1 MTHRTITL
9 QLTDLQIELLR
20 RWINEAPTN
29 PYVPMVASILP
40 QLPMD
45 TDPEACDR
53 YLNHRLQKSAAD
65 SQPSADS
72 RRPVPLLPVETGR
85 GFQLRALT
93 PRAVP
98 IVETIDNVLRT
109 LLPHG
114 GDL

>member
-1 MTHRTITL
+1 MTTRTIIL
-9 QLTDLQIELLR
+9 QATDLQIELLR

-65 SQPSADS
+65 SQPSAESS
-72 RRPVPLLPVETGR
+72 RPAPSLPVETGR
-85 GFQLRALT
+85 GFQLHART
-93 PRAVP
+93 VRAVP
-98 IVETIDNVLRT
+98 MVDAIDNVLRT